1 MFKDLYAYKLK
12 IYGDKENI
20 IKFLD
25 DFYNEFYACFLFEQF
40 THIDYINNKYNDL
53 DYLYKLMEI
62 ENCTKYSIAINN
74 INNNSTEIYYNSFT
88 SEPDINMFK
97 ELSKYYTKLKF
108 ELFYIDM
115 ESFKAKQ
122 ILFHIDNIF
131 LNTDIIG
138 KNKNSMIRYYNFA
151 LQNDLFNIDEV
162 LSEIRKNNDKFNIL
176 NYFEEKYYNDE
187 YDIKLN

>member
-1 MFKDLYAYKLK
+1 MFKDLYACKLK

-20 IKFLD
+20 IEFLD
-25 DFYNEFYACFLFEQF
+25 DFYNESYECFLFEQF
-40 THIDYINNKYNDL
+40 SHIDYINNKYNSL
-53 DYLYKLMEI
+53 DYLYKLIEI
-62 ENCTKYSIAINN
+62 ENCTEYSIAINN

-108 ELFYIDM
+108 ELFYINM

-122 ILFHIDNIF
+122 TLFHMNNIL
-131 LNTDIIG
+131 LNIDIIG
-138 KNKNSMIRYYNFA
+138 NNKSSIIRYYNFA
-151 LQNDLFNIDEV
+151 LQNDLLNIEEV
-162 LSEIRKNNDKFNIL
+162 LSEIRNNDDEFNIL